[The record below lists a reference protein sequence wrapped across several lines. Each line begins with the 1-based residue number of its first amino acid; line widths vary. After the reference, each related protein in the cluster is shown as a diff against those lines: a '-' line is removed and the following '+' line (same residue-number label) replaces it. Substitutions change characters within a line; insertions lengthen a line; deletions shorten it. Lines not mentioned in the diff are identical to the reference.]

1 MDMTQIYR
9 KLHLNA
15 PTRPV
20 FVTSLTLVAAG
31 IFFSIYPLIIT
42 GAPAWLDYSWVLI
55 VLGYL
60 VLVIGVTMK
69 SL

>member
-1 MDMTQIYR
+1 MT
-9 KLHLNA
+9 KMSKKVHLSA
-15 PTRPV
+15 PTKPV
-20 FVTSLTLVAAG
+20 FVTSWTLVLAG
-31 IFFSIYPLIIT
+31 IFFSVYPLMLA
-42 GAPAWLDYSWVLI
+42 GAPAWLGYSWGLI

>member
-1 MDMTQIYR
+1 MK
-9 KLHLNA
+9 KLSKKMRLSA

-20 FVTSLTLVAAG
+20 FVTSWTLVLAG
-31 IFFSIYPLIIT
+31 IFFSVYPLMLA
-42 GAPAWLDYSWVLI
+42 GAPAWLGYSWALI